1 MNTFVF
7 ICFLIWLYILWVFT
21 RGELFFFKFVIGSIG
36 FFVFMMIWIQPVI
49 IGPISKAITYVI
61 RIIGDISGVIKA
73 YPEDNVIFIS
83 RSEGLISLLIDYESS
98 GVIEI
103 MAFTAMLWFFSVYKL
118 GEKIIVNLLGIIW
131 IFVASILRIVSIC
144 LIIYY
149 FGNDSYFLAHNVIG
163 RCIFYGLSVIMYFN
177 VFTRSQIIRQKVGN
191 FNYGDNVK

>member
-1 MNTFVF
+1 
-7 ICFLIWLYILWVFT
+7 LWVFT
-21 RGELFFFKFVIGSIG
+21 RGELFFFKFVIGSVG

-49 IGPISKAITYVI
+49 IEPIYKTITYVI
-61 RIIGDISGVIKA
+61 RIIGDISGVIKV
-73 YPEDNVIFIS
+73 YPEDNMIFINRS
-83 RSEGLISLLIDYESS
+83 RGLISVLIDYESS

-103 MAFTAMLWFFSVYKL
+103 MAFTAMLWFFSVYKF

-131 IFVASILRIVSIC
+131 IFVANILRLVGIC

-149 FGNDSYFLAHNVIG
+149 FGNDSYFLAHNIIG